1 MMEEARTM
9 NTTISLKQLWLG
21 QLPLREAFW
30 RWLITYD
37 LILNLVAT
45 MAALTLV
52 LAEAHIVLAAV
63 VHFLPLPYSLFAA
76 TGTWR
81 SADRFEGNPFHA
93 TAAKAIIVIWVVFL
107 LFL

>member
-1 MMEEARTM
+1 M

-52 LAEAHIVLAAV
+52 LAEAPIILAAV

-81 SADRFEGNPFHA
+81 SAERYKGNPLHVS
-93 TAAKAIIVIWVVFL
+93 AAKAATVIWVVLL

>member
-1 MMEEARTM
+1 M
-9 NTTISLKQLWLG
+9 TISLKQLWLG

-45 MAALTLV
+45 LAALTIV
-52 LAEAHIVLAAV
+52 LAEAPIVLAVV
-63 VHFLPLPYSLFAA
+63 VHFLPLPYSLLAG
-76 TGTWR
+76 TGAWR
-81 SADRFEGNPFHA
+81 SADRYKGNPLHA
-93 TAAKAIIVIWVVFL
+93 TAAKAAVVIWVVFL

>member
-1 MMEEARTM
+1 MKVPA
-9 NTTISLKQLWLG
+9 SLKALWLG

-52 LAEAHIVLAAV
+52 VAEAPIILAAI

-76 TGTWR
+76 TGAWR
-81 SADRFEGNPFHA
+81 SAERYEGNPTFVI
-93 TAAKAIIVIWVVFL
+93 AAKITIIMWVGLLVFL
-107 LFL
+107 

>member
-1 MMEEARTM
+1 M
-9 NTTISLKQLWLG
+9 NTTLSLKQLWLG

-30 RWLITYD
+30 RWLITYG

-45 MAALTLV
+45 MIALALV
-52 LAEAHIVLAAV
+52 LAEASIIVVAII
-63 VHFLPLPYSLFAA
+63 HFLPLPYSVLAA

-81 SADRFEGNPFHA
+81 SADRYKGNPSHGA
-93 TAAKAIIVIWVVFL
+93 AAKAVIVIWVLFL